1 MSAQAPKRY
10 AARLGALLSWAVAL
24 GVLGVFGLILL
35 DILSAGV
42 GQLGPSFI
50 MESPADAGRA
60 GGIASVLVSTLALV
74 TIALTAATPSS
85 VACALWLYARQGK
98 LRWLGRSLDVLAAVP
113 SVVFG
118 LFGQVCFGEFLGL
131 GYSLWTGGLTLACM
145 ISPMLVSATLES
157 LRALPAGHRASA
169 AALGLTERQVLL
181 KVLLPAAAPGVIVG
195 LTLGLGRAVSETA
208 ALLFTSGY
216 VDRMPESLWDSGR
229 SLSVHI
235 YDLSMNVAG
244 GEPNAYGAAAVLLI
258 ILWASHSVTAAVMAW
273 LRRHHHD
280 A

>member
-1 MSAQAPKRY
+1 MS
-10 AARLGALLSWAVAL
+10 ARLGTLLSWAVAL
-24 GVLGVFGLILL
+24 SVLGVFGW
-35 DILSAGV
+35 ILSDIFLAGV
-42 GQLGPSFI
+42 GQLSPSFI
-50 MESPADAGRA
+50 LESPADAGRA
-60 GGIASVLVSTLALV
+60 GGIASALISTLALV
-74 TIALTAATPSS
+74 VIALVVATPAG
-85 VACALWLYARQGK
+85 VACALWLYARQRR

-118 LFGQVCFGEFLGL
+118 LFGQVCFGELLGL

-145 ISPMLVSATLES
+145 ILPLLVSATLES
-157 LRALPAGHRASA
+157 LRALPREHRASA
-169 AALGLTERQVLL
+169 SALGLSERQVLL
-181 KVLLPAAAPGVIVG
+181 KVLLPAAAPGVLVG
-195 LTLGLGRAVSETA
+195 LMLGLGRAVSETA

-244 GEPNAYGAAAVLLI
+244 GEPNAYGAATVLLI
-258 ILWASHSVTAAVMAW
+258 ILWVSHSIVAVIMAW
-273 LRRHHHD
+273 LRRHHRH